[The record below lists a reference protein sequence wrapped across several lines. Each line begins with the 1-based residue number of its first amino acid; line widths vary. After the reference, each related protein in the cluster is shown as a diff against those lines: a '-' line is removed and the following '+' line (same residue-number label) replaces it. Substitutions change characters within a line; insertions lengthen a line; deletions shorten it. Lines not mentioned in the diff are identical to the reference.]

1 MIQIEV
7 PNVYITKLKAD
18 IVIRHSLL
26 QHFLAS

>member
-7 PNVYITKLKAD
+7 TNVYITKLKTD